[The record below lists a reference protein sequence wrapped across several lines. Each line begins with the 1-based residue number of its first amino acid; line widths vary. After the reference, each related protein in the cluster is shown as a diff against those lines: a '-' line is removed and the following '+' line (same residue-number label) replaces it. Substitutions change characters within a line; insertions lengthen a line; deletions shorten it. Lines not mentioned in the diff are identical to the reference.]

1 MNRFFSLSFVLHL
14 AIFAILFLA
23 SHSSFKALPEVAVY
37 KVSLAPLPQ
46 PKIMSVEESS
56 QEEVKKEMTEE
67 KAPPKKETPPKK
79 EDPGTKTKKTK
90 AGLPD
95 INSKI
100 VTGSGRGFT
109 YSYYLNILLNKI
121 NQNWDN
127 PFKGK
132 DVVLKSIIYFEVDAD
147 GMIQNVRLEE
157 TSGNELYNETTI
169 RAVALAKKLPPL
181 PDEFSEDY
189 LKVHLEFL
197 TGQ

>member
-95 INSKI
+95 MSSKI

-121 NQNWDN
+121 SQNWDN

-132 DVVLKSIIYFEVDAD
+132 DVVLKSVIYFEIDAN
-147 GMIQNVRLEE
+147 GTIQNVRLEE

-181 PDEFSEDY
+181 PDEFSDDY

>member
-1 MNRFFSLSFVLHL
+1 MNRSFGLSFVLHIT
-14 AIFAILFLA
+14 IFAMLFLA
-23 SHSSFKALPEVAVY
+23 SQSSFKAIPEVVVY

-46 PKIMSVEESS
+46 PKIMSVEEPL
-56 QEEVKKEMTEE
+56 QEVKKEMTEE
-67 KAPPKKETPPKK
+67 KAPPKKDTSPKK
-79 EDPGTKTKKTK
+79 EETGTKTKKTK

-95 INSKI
+95 ISPKI

-121 NQNWDN
+121 SQNWDN

-132 DVVLKSIIYFEVDAD
+132 DVVLKSIIYFEVDAN
-147 GMIQNVRLEE
+147 GIIQNVRLEE

-169 RAVALAKKLPPL
+169 RAVTLAKKLPPL
-181 PDEFSEDY
+181 PDEFSDDY

-197 TGQ
+197 SGQ

>member
-1 MNRFFSLSFVLHL
+1 MNRSFSLSFVLHL
-14 AIFAILFLA
+14 TIFAVLFLA
-23 SHSSFKALPEVAVY
+23 SKSSFKAIPEVVVY
-37 KVSLAPLPQ
+37 KVNLAPLPQ
-46 PKIMSVEESS
+46 PKIMSVEEPLK
-56 QEEVKKEMTEE
+56 EEVQKEITEE
-67 KAPPKKETPPKK
+67 KAPPKKDVSTKK
-79 EDPGTKTKKTK
+79 EDTGTKTKKTK

-95 INSKI
+95 INPKI

-132 DVVLKSIIYFEVDAD
+132 DVVLKSIIYFEVDAN

-169 RAVALAKKLPPL
+169 RAVTLAEKLPPL
-181 PDEFSEDY
+181 PDEFSDDY

>member
-1 MNRFFSLSFVLHL
+1 MNRSFGLSFLLHL

-23 SHSSFKALPEVAVY
+23 SQSSFKAIPEIAVY

-46 PKIMSVEESS
+46 PKILSVEEPL

-67 KAPPKKETPPKK
+67 KAPPKKDAPPKK
-79 EDPGTKTKKTK
+79 EEAGTKTKKTK

-95 INSKI
+95 ISPKI

-121 NQNWDN
+121 SQNWDN

-132 DVVLKSIIYFEVDAD
+132 DVVLKSIIYFEVDAN
-147 GMIQNVRLEE
+147 GTIQNVRIEE
-157 TSGNELYNETTI
+157 PSGNELYNETTI
-169 RAVALAKKLPPL
+169 RAVTLAKKLPPL

-197 TGQ
+197 SGQ